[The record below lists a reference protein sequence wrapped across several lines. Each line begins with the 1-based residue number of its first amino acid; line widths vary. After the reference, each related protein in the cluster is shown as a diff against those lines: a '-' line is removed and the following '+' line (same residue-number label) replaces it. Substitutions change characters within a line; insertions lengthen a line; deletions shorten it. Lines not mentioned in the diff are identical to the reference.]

1 MEAEGGAVM
10 GAVDSLYVR
19 LPTQEILTL
28 RTLVQD
34 ELGQRRSLESGRKS
48 GQHFRNLPNV
58 LKVSHFPCPAMTGEM
73 AKPDFTALLLSRA
86 LGHLGPNTDGTPTTG
101 AGRNRSRAGSR

>member
-1 MEAEGGAVM
+1 
-10 GAVDSLYVR
+10 
-19 LPTQEILTL
+19 
-28 RTLVQD
+28 
-34 ELGQRRSLESGRKS
+34 
-48 GQHFRNLPNV
+48 
-58 LKVSHFPCPAMTGEM
+58 MTGEM